1 MDCNTAEDM
10 VSRFIDHSLS
20 YKQLEQFLDHIDTC
34 ESCREEL
41 ETNYIVDRVI
51 SHLDKDDKDSRMDFK
66 SLLMEDIARSR
77 QKLRRMRF
85 RRSLGKA
92 ALYLT
97 VLVLAGVLSYFI
109 LFR

>member
-10 VSRFIDHSLS
+10 VPRFIDHSLS
-20 YKQLEQFLDHIDTC
+20 YKELEQFLNHIDTC

-51 SHLDKDDKDSRMDFK
+51 SHLDKDEKDSRMDFK

-77 QKLRRMRF
+77 EKLRRMRF

-92 ALYLT
+92 AAYLA
-97 VLVLAGVLSYFI
+97 VLVSCGLLLYFLVLH
-109 LFR
+109 